1 MFNRVVALCIR
12 CSAVQL
18 LAIAFLVPPVAS
30 AADPDPAMN
39 QPDRTAWELFIDAA
53 GYRASPGNNNARF
66 ETWASD
72 PDTFSASPQWPAE
85 AGAAKPLVGSLLGR
99 SIRSHRTLPSVAP
112 PAAEC
117 VARWQPGQTPCIGE
131 EVRRNRAAFDYIVQ
145 NGLYTQTGLAA
156 AFGKPLGFP
165 VGAVEVKAD
174 WIPVAEL
181 QSWNG
186 TPPDQADSLYH
197 VNTVKQSDGKS
208 VAYAL
213 VALHLISKQ
222 VPNWTWATFEHWKNP
237 SRCDAIGCH
246 DGYGAVV
253 ATVPPNAKP
262 NQGYSDCAKSG
273 ALLAQF
279 SEAGL
284 NQVWQNYCLKGS
296 QGNYVS
302 NTGAP
307 TLLGNSVIEGLNA
320 GVPVAQSSCMTCHS
334 LAAFNAKGTA
344 LQVGLDNDET
354 GAPQPAWFGSGAS
367 GYQQSDFVWAIP
379 LCAMPTGGKSACLP
393 N

>member
-1 MFNRVVALCIR
+1 MLNHMVALFTR
-12 CSAVQL
+12 CSAVPL
-18 LAIAFLVPPVAS
+18 LAIALLTPPAAG

-39 QPDRTAWELFIDAA
+39 QPDRAAWELFIDAA

-72 PDTFSASPQWPAE
+72 PDTFGASPQWPAE
-85 AGAAKPLVGSLLGR
+85 AGTGKPLVASLLGR
-99 SIRSHRTLPSVAP
+99 SIRAHRTLPAAAP

-117 VARWQPGQTPCIGE
+117 VAKWQPGQTPCIGE
-131 EVRRNRAAFDYIVQ
+131 EVRRNRPAFDYIVQ
-145 NGLYTQTGLAA
+145 NGLYTQAGLAA

-165 VGAVEVKAD
+165 VGAVEIKAD
-174 WIPVAEL
+174 WVPVAEL

-197 VNTVKQSDGKS
+197 VNTVKLADGRS

-237 SRCDAIGCH
+237 GRCDAIGCH

-253 ATVPPNAKP
+253 ATVQPNAKP
-262 NQGYSDCAKSG
+262 NQGYPDCAKSG
-273 ALLAQF
+273 ALLAQL
-279 SEAGL
+279 SEAGA
-284 NQVWQNYCLKGS
+284 NPVWQNYCLKGS
-296 QGNYVS
+296 QANYIG
-302 NTGAP
+302 NTGEP
-307 TLLGNSVIEGLNA
+307 TMLGNSVIEGLNA

-354 GAPQPAWFGSGAS
+354 GAPLPAWFGSGTTA
-367 GYQQSDFVWAIP
+367 YQQSDFVWAIP